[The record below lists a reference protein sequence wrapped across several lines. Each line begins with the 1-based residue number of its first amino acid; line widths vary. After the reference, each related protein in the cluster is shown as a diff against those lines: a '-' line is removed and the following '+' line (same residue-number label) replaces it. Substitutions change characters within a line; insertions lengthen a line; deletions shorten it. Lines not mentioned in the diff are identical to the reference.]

1 MAGDPTAGST
11 TLAAVGVWW
20 ATVRPVDELDLTPLS
35 AEERARVDR
44 LAVTSAKSRS
54 ALARVL
60 LRAAL
65 ADVLGEAPASF
76 DIQWDHGPQLVGGG
90 PSLSLS
96 HSADRVVVAIS
107 EVGEVGVDIEPSA
120 RGARMKAS
128 VVDHITTAAERDALA
143 ALGDGRHHAT
153 IQLWTAKEAVLKAT
167 RDGLRLSP
175 NGLEISGLPRDLR
188 LDAHA
193 HRTELVGRCQLA
205 ALARDPDYVGT
216 LALLAPR
223 NATGSGSPVDE
234 RDGDALL
241 S

>member
-1 MAGDPTAGST
+1 MSDST
-11 TLAAVGVWW
+11 TDGVKRSAGVAVWW
-20 ATVRPVDELDLTPLS
+20 ASVRPVELLDLAALS

-44 LAVTSAKSRS
+44 LAIASAKERS

-65 ADVLGEAPASF
+65 ADVLGGDASAF
-76 DIQWDHGPQLVGGG
+76 ELDWAHGPTLAGGG

-107 EVGEVGVDIEPSA
+107 DVGEVGVDIEPTA
-120 RGARMKAS
+120 RGERMRS
-128 VVDHITTAAERDALA
+128 GVVDHITTAAEREALA
-143 ALGDGRHHAT
+143 ALGDLRDHAT

-167 RDGLRLSP
+167 RDGLRLAP
-175 NGLEISGLPRDLR
+175 SGVEVLGFPAELR
-188 LDAHA
+188 LSLHE
-193 HRTELVGRCQLA
+193 HRTELVGRCHLS
-205 ALARDPDYVGT
+205 ALAREPDYVGT
-216 LALLAPR
+216 VALLA
-223 NATGSGSPVDE
+223 GSARAVDE